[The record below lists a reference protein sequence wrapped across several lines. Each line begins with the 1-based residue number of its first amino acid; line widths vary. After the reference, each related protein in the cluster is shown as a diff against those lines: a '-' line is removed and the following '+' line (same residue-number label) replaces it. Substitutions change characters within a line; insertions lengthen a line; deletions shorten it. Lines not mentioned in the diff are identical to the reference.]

1 MSFDINI
8 IDGCDLSNEA
18 CYERLSKKTKCHVR
32 RYSEVFKRS
41 LAKNTTLYFFIMFH
55 YKEVG

>member
-8 IDGCDLSNEA
+8 IDGCSLSNEA
-18 CYERLSKKTKCHVR
+18 CCERLSKKTKCYVR

-41 LAKNTTLYFFIMFH
+41 LAKNTIFIMFH
-55 YKEVG
+55 YKELE